1 MNVNSVSSSDIGK
14 TDRGTRIVKPGQDMD
29 KNAFLKILTAE
40 LSNQDPQNTQ
50 DSTQYVSQLA
60 QFSSLEQMSNL
71 NNTMTLAAASSL
83 VGKTVNLDEI
93 DEKGNYYSGVVQAV
107 NNDSGNVTI
116 SVAVNQNGV
125 DTVKEYNYSDVNK
138 ILNTQDSSVSNM
150 DSNLSFLLATSL
162 LGAHVQLDSKDSS
175 GKDYSGVV
183 KGVNRE
189 NGTIKLSVLIDGT
202 NNTKD
207 FTYDQV
213 LNVHD

>member
-1 MNVNSVSSSDIGK
+1 MDVNSVSSNDIGK

-71 NNTMTLAAASSL
+71 NNTMTLSAASSL

-93 DEKGNYYSGVVQAV
+93 DDSGNYYSGVVQAV
-107 NNDSGNVTI
+107 NNNSGNVTI

-125 DTVKEYNYSDVNK
+125 DTVKEYNYSDITK